1 MEDKNTLLAFND
13 YRGSLIP
20 LEFSKIPFTPKRIF
34 VVNDVPINTIR
45 GNHSHHTTKQLI
57 ICTNGS
63 IDVILYDGMNEI
75 TTNLQKGD
83 TILVPELIWD
93 SQKFLTDNSEI
104 IVLCSTPYDYND
116 YIFDFN
122 EYLSIIK
129 II

>member
-1 MEDKNTLLAFND
+1 MGDKNTLLAFND

-20 LEFSKIPFTPKRIF
+20 LEFSEIPFIPKRIF
-34 VVNDVPINTIR
+34 VVNNVPTNTIR
-45 GNHSHHTTKQLI
+45 GNHSHYTTKQLI

-63 IDVILYDGMNEI
+63 VDVILYDGINEI

-104 IVLCSTPYDYND
+104 IVLCSTSYDYDD

-122 EYLSIIK
+122 KYLSIIK